1 MVFDLDGFAVDLVG
15 CLVDRSKFAPVEGA
29 SPKHVAASVGHLCPT
44 CLLEGFAPTSAS
56 VATIV
61 ASFASV
67 QGAKRLRKILP
78 SCSMRCESHLPL
90 NPVVSTA
97 FVKGFALA
105 FVAGAT
111 FEFPAKFVL
120 GVGQEPSPRF
130 RPHPFAASPFLA
142 PSLRLDGDF
151 LPIVAKRIP
160 LPVGGGLLVGELF
173 RLNLAEALW
182 QHQTFGQLPLEG
194 CARLQAKVAGQP

>member
-1 MVFDLDGFAVDLVG
+1 MFDLDGLVVDLAG
-15 CLVDRSKFAPVEGA
+15 CLVARSKFAPVEGA

-44 CLLEGFAPTSAS
+44 CLLEGFAPTNAS

-67 QGAKRLRKILP
+67 QGAVRLRKILP
-78 SCSMRCESHLPL
+78 FCSMRCESLLPL

-120 GVGQEPSPRF
+120 GVARESSLRF

-160 LPVGGGLLVGELF
+160 LLAGGGLLVGELF
-173 RLNLAEALW
+173 RLNLAEALLW
-182 QHQTFGQLPLEG
+182 HRTFARLLPEG
-194 CARLQAKVAGQP
+194 YARLQARVAGQP